1 MNYTKTAIF
10 LHWLMAFGLIVAFS
24 LGIYMTE
31 LPFSP
36 QKLKFYA
43 WHKWLGITLFTLVI
57 IRLTW
62 RLTHPI
68 PQFSAT
74 MSIWERHAAQFVHFL
89 LYFLM
94 LAIPLSGWLMS
105 SAAGF
110 PVVFLGW
117 IPLPDLVA
125 KNKELADLFK
135 QIHWTFNLSLF
146 SLVILH
152 LLAALKH
159 HFIVKDNVLVQMLP
173 LLRRDKK
180 C

>member
-10 LHWLMAFGLIVAFS
+10 LHWLMAFGLIAAFS
-24 LGIYMTE
+24 LGIYMVE

-43 WHKWLGITLFTLVI
+43 WHKWLGITLFALVI

-68 PQFSAT
+68 PQFPAT
-74 MSIWERHAAQFVHFL
+74 MPSWERYAAQSVHFL

-94 LAIPLSGWLMS
+94 LAIPLSGWVMS

-110 PVVFLGW
+110 SVVFLGW

-135 QIHWTFNLSLF
+135 QIHWTLNLSLF

-159 HFIVKDNVLVQMLP
+159 HFIVKDHVLVQMLP

>member
-10 LHWLMAFGLIVAFS
+10 LHWLMALGLITAFS
-24 LGIYMTE
+24 LGIYMVD
-31 LPFSP
+31 LPLSP
-36 QKLKFYA
+36 QKFKFYA
-43 WHKWLGITLFTLVI
+43 WHKWLGITLFALVI

-62 RLTHPI
+62 RLTHPV
-68 PQFSAT
+68 PQLPT
-74 MSIWERHAAQFVHFL
+74 ITPVWEQYTAQLVHFL

-110 PVVFLGW
+110 SVVFLGW

-125 KNKELADLFK
+125 KNKELADLLK
-135 QIHWTFNLSLF
+135 QIHGTLNFSLL

-159 HFIVKDNVLVQMLP
+159 HFIAKDHVLVQMLP

>member
-10 LHWLMAFGLIVAFS
+10 LHWLMAFGLITAFS

-36 QKLKFYA
+36 QKLKFYS
-43 WHKWLGITLFTLVI
+43 WHKWIGVALFTLVI
-57 IRLTW
+57 IRLAW

-68 PQFSAT
+68 PRLPAT
-74 MSIWERHAAQFVHFL
+74 MSVWEQNAARSVHFL

-135 QIHWTFNLSLF
+135 QIHWMLNMGLIT
-146 SLVILH
+146 LVILH

-159 HFIVKDNVLVQMLP
+159 HFIEKDHVLVQMLP
-173 LLRRDKK
+173 LLRRNKK